1 MDSTVLFQRFG
12 LALAIGFL
20 VGVER
25 GWKRRYD
32 KEQSRAAGARTY
44 ALIALLG
51 GAAALLGQEIS
62 AAAFASLCA
71 AFALVWIAFK
81 LWETWIDG
89 DVSATGAVAGLLV
102 FTLGALAV
110 AGQEAIAAAVAVAVT
125 VVLAFKDAVHEWL
138 RRLRA
143 EELRSALLILS
154 ATFIALPLLPEG
166 ALDPYGAFNPRELW
180 LLTIIVAGAGF
191 LGYVALRTLGPEAGL
206 YLGSAAAALVSST
219 VATLDLA
226 RRVRAGEA
234 AAGHA
239 GAAAALAGVIMFAR
253 VCVVTAAVAAPAL
266 PAIAPALAAATLAAL
281 AVAAILFANARN
293 TKATLGPVLLGSPLD
308 LRAVAQLA
316 LVLSVVTIVGRLLF
330 HFHAEGTMFVFGAIA
345 GLVDV
350 DAVVLAVGG
359 PVNSGLDAHIAG
371 AAILLAVSAN
381 SLLKLGMGMAA
392 GGAAFA
398 RPYALAM
405 AAALAAGAAAYWTV
419 TA

>member
-89 DVSATGAVAGLLV
+89 DVSVTGAVAGLLV

-110 AGQEAIAAAVAVAVT
+110 SGQEAIAAAVAVAVT
-125 VVLAFKDAVHEWL
+125 VVLAFKDAVHDWL
-138 RRLRA
+138 RGLRA

-154 ATFIALPLLPEG
+154 ATFIALPLLPDG
-166 ALDPYGAFNPRELW
+166 ALDAYGAFNPRELW
-180 LLTIIVAGAGF
+180 MLTIIIAGAGF
-191 LGYVALRTLGPEAGL
+191 VGYVALRTLGPEAGL
-206 YLGSAAAALVSST
+206 YLGAIAAALVSST

-234 AAGHA
+234 TAGHA

-253 VCVVTAAVAAPAL
+253 VCVVTAVVAAPAL

-281 AVAAILFANARN
+281 AVSALLFANARSA
-293 TKATLGPVLLGSPLD
+293 TATLGPMRLGSPLD

-316 LVLSVVTIVGRLLF
+316 LVLSVITVVGRLLF
-330 HFHAEGTMFVFGAIA
+330 YFHAEGTLFAFGAIA

-359 PVNSGLDAHIAG
+359 PVSQGLDPRIAG

-381 SLLKLGMGMAA
+381 SLLKLVMGTAA

-419 TA
+419 TV